1 MYEILLDLR
10 KVFDAMDRGR
20 CLETLEDAGVGP
32 YALRLIKSFWENEV
46 LLMCRASFYYGGNH
60 PDTQPKEQI
69 LGPSLVP

>member
-46 LLMCRASFYYGGNH
+46 LLMCRASFY
-60 PDTQPKEQI
+60 
-69 LGPSLVP
+69 